1 MKIAVYV
8 SLVFLALSA
17 GLTYGVALDYLQA
30 TASEVT
36 PSYTARI
43 GQMVNARMVLE
54 GTTPL
59 PEEARLSIE
68 TQVDRP
74 RIEVTIDGKLEQYVD
89 TTTVEIPL
97 AAEGVK
103 DIEIVVFGVA
113 PEVSKE
119 AKITMLDVKTYVKYK
134 GEEGVYQ
141 EDGRLL
147 LTVSNIQIT
156 GAVEAIDSAKRKL
169 ESAENSVADL
179 KSAGVNTVALEAK
192 LKNARGILNTA
203 EALYEK
209 GDIELAKR
217 SAESAISILDEVA
230 SDVSKLKTTKETKS
244 DITQYGLV
252 AVAVLV
258 IVGLVLLF
266 RKKRE
271 EL

>member
-1 MKIAVYV
+1 
-8 SLVFLALSA
+8 
-17 GLTYGVALDYLQA
+17 
-30 TASEVT
+30 
-36 PSYTARI
+36 
-43 GQMVNARMVLE
+43 
-54 GTTPL
+54 
-59 PEEARLSIE
+59 
-68 TQVDRP
+68 
-74 RIEVTIDGKLEQYVD
+74 
-89 TTTVEIPL
+89 
-97 AAEGVK
+97 
-103 DIEIVVFGVA
+103 
-113 PEVSKE
+113 
-119 AKITMLDVKTYVKYK
+119 MLDVKTYVKYK